1 MIEELLPDLF
11 RIEIPLPN
19 SPLKHLN
26 SYVIRASER
35 NLVIDTGLNRKECL
49 DAMET
54 GLREIKVDL
63 GKTDFFITHLHA
75 DHFGLVGKLV
85 TDTSKDFQSS
95 G

>member
-63 GKTDFFITHLHA
+63 GEDRFFHY
-75 DHFGLVGKLV
+75 
-85 TDTSKDFQSS
+85 TSPCRSFRSCRQACHRYQ
-95 G
+95 